1 MSLPSVSIVI
11 PTFNRVELV
20 AESVRSAQAQAGLAA
35 EIIVVDDESSDGTD
49 RVVEDLARDDQ
60 RIRFIRTAH
69 AGPAAARNAGV
80 AAAGGEYLTFLDS
93 DDLWPAQRT
102 RRQIDKLAARRDVVA
117 VVGATLFFEQLC
129 PDGDP
134 LRDPRHV
141 PFHNAALESATF
153 RTDVFRD
160 FGPLD
165 ETLAFAEDFDFFL
178 RLLETDSRLI
188 LERDVACY
196 CRSHPGQMTRDDH
209 AKQQGYA
216 RAYARSLARRRAC
229 GRTRPLEK
237 FFPGQFECDTE
248 FGGGH
253 VLQKLRQNTEP
264 EGLLP
269 FLDAFYLRYWRELTG
284 LETLSLH
291 LEVSGCGSV
300 RIRHRHPDGRDSVAR
315 EVAVAGGRRRLSL
328 EIPRADPAQDGVL
341 ELDCDDELV
350 ILDGAWVTF
359 DAPRRDVR
367 LAIVICSFN
376 KPEAVMANLQ
386 RLTGATARVIVV
398 HQGDC
403 ELTAPDGVE
412 VVRQG
417 NYGGTGGF
425 TRGILAALDGD
436 ATDVLLLDDD
446 VSVDPDLPARLR
458 SLLAHLTRSTTIGG
472 QMLDLFKPTVL
483 AASHETVD
491 LGRLKLRNPMRDTD
505 ISGPDAP
512 ALFAR
517 RHDGDYNGWWC
528 CCIPADALRA
538 SLPLP
543 MFVRHDDVEYGL
555 RTTRSG
561 SRLVTMPGIFVWHE
575 PFESK
580 MKLWYAYYDRRN
592 MMVIGALHGAAS
604 GRRLAALFLA
614 DCWEALTVHR
624 YDICWAVCRA
634 ARDFLAGP
642 AVVFSAPHRRHE
654 EIVAGVARYGLL
666 TIRSHMARGGR
677 REPMRRAMRRP
688 EVTRPARALARQM
701 LVCGWGLL
709 TRGDRIAGEYRAAH
723 EHYTSHAFWRAY
735 LETAP

>member
-1 MSLPSVSIVI
+1 
-11 PTFNRVELV
+11 
-20 AESVRSAQAQAGLAA
+20 
-35 EIIVVDDESSDGTD
+35 
-49 RVVEDLARDDQ
+49 
-60 RIRFIRTAH
+60 
-69 AGPAAARNAGV
+69 
-80 AAAGGEYLTFLDS
+80 
-93 DDLWPAQRT
+93 
-102 RRQIDKLAARRDVVA
+102 
-117 VVGATLFFEQLC
+117 
-129 PDGDP
+129 
-134 LRDPRHV
+134 
-141 PFHNAALESATF
+141 
-153 RTDVFRD
+153 
-160 FGPLD
+160 
-165 ETLAFAEDFDFFL
+165 
-178 RLLETDSRLI
+178 
-188 LERDVACY
+188 
-196 CRSHPGQMTRDDH
+196 
-209 AKQQGYA
+209 
-216 RAYARSLARRRAC
+216 
-229 GRTRPLEK
+229 
-237 FFPGQFECDTE
+237 
-248 FGGGH
+248 
-253 VLQKLRQNTEP
+253 
-264 EGLLP
+264 
-269 FLDAFYLRYWRELTG
+269 
-284 LETLSLH
+284 
-291 LEVSGCGSV
+291 
-300 RIRHRHPDGRDSVAR
+300 
-315 EVAVAGGRRRLSL
+315 
-328 EIPRADPAQDGVL
+328 
-341 ELDCDDELV
+341 
-350 ILDGAWVTF
+350 
-359 DAPRRDVR
+359 

-386 RLTGATARVIVV
+386 RLAGAAARVIVV

-436 ATDVLLLDDD
+436 ATHVLLLDDD

-458 SLLAHLTRSTTIGG
+458 SLLAHLARPTTIGG
-472 QMLDLFKPTVL
+472 QMLDLFNPTVL

-517 RHDGDYNGWWC
+517 RHEGDYNGWWC

-561 SRLVTMPGIFVWHE
+561 SGLVTMPGIFVWHE

-592 MMVIGALHGAAS
+592 MMIIGALHGAAS

-614 DCWEALTVHR
+614 DCWDALTAHR

-634 ARDFLAGP
+634 ARDFLGGP
-642 AVVFSAPHRRHE
+642 AVVFSAPHPRHE

-666 TIRSHMARGGR
+666 TIRSHLARGGR
-677 REPMRRAMRRP
+677 REPLRRAMRRP
-688 EVTRPARALARQM
+688 EVTRPARAIARQM

-723 EHYTSHAFWRAY
+723 EHYTSPAFWRAY